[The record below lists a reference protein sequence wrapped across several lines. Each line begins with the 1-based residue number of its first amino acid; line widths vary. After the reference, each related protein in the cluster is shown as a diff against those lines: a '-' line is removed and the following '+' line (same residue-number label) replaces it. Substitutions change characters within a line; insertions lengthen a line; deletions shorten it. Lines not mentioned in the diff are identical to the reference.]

1 MCSTSPAAT
10 ANRRSGRAILPA
22 SAARAARRATRS
34 RTSTAAV
41 TPIRRRRAKAPCKE
55 QWFRALQKTSSSPPT
70 AAAAPHITG
79 VATIEVIKARR
90 DATAVPVAGD
100 EPDAF
105 ACGPAETRRRARRE
119 AGAVDDEIAAVG
131 GLHDLDHVLFGRQR
145 VPVLVVV
152 LVVPRGRVFLLLLR
166 KRRRGYQ
173 HGQRERRHPFEHNL
187 RLPADGGGRIEA
199 IFSPAKGMPRER
211 PCDARSASW
220 AGPGVA
226 RMLPI
231 LCAERKCKAL
241 D

>member
-1 MCSTSPAAT
+1 M
-10 ANRRSGRAILPA
+10 
-22 SAARAARRATRS
+22 ARRATRS
-34 RTSTAAV
+34 RTSTAAA
-41 TPIRRRRAKAPCKE
+41 TPIRRRLAKAPCKA
-55 QWFRALQKTSSSPPT
+55 QGDPRPQKTSSSPPT
-70 AAAAPHITG
+70 AAATPHIAG
-79 VATIEVIKARR
+79 VATIEVIKARS

-145 VPVLVVV
+145 VAVLVVV
-152 LVVPRGRVFLLLLR
+152 LVVPRARVFLLLLR

-173 HGQRERRHPFEHNL
+173 HGQRERRHAFEHNL

-241 D
+241 DI